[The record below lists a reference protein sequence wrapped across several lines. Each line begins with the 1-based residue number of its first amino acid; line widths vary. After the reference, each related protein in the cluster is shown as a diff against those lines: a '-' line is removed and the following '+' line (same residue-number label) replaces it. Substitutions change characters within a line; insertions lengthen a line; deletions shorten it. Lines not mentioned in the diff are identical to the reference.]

1 MVLLNET
8 EVSTGRERA
17 RSHTFHES
25 LMLMGAGGTH
35 DALPLA
41 EELLKLVAV
50 GRGKSFCFVCCSF

>member
-1 MVLLNET
+1 M
-8 EVSTGRERA
+8 STGRERA